1 MITLSDAFIIG
12 STSLMQFKMEN
23 KIQYAEMPYKKTP
36 FDGIPF
42 TELYWL
48 ICNCPF
54 EWCQL
59 QFNTFQMPEDT
70 RWYSIPYR
78 NIIPDIS
85 YVIGQFFTLKF
96 QPFLSFSFEYFII
109 ILPLFCFFL
118 ILFSESHFICIP
130 SYLQLTLVYCIFN
143 FNDTFISY
151 WGRNRLLFE
160 RFYRFFFRF
169 QFSNGR
175 KR

>member
-23 KIQYAEMPYKKTP
+23 KIQYAEMPYEKMP

-54 EWCQL
+54 EWCQFQL
-59 QFNTFQMPEDT
+59 NTFQMPEDK

-78 NIIPDIS
+78 NIIPDISIVEAKVS

-109 ILPLFCFFL
+109 ILPLFCFF
-118 ILFSESHFICIP
+118 ILFSESHFL
-130 SYLQLTLVYCIFN
+130 YLHSELSSVDACVLHF
-143 FNDTFISY
+143 
-151 WGRNRLLFE
+151 
-160 RFYRFFFRF
+160 
-169 QFSNGR
+169 
-175 KR
+175 